1 VEQIRNYLDVL
12 RHHYANGV
20 TMRQLEA
27 ARSRPR
33 FFALTVLAA
42 LSALALSLSALALGQ
57 GSTHTTAS
65 GSVRA
70 ATKAVT
76 LAATA
81 TAGQPAGGVLGDVT
95 GDGLAD
101 ILAIDPAGNLWLYPN
116 TGSSGAGMFSDG
128 RSQVGQGWTGYTLAA
143 VAPLYGATRAG
154 ILAIDPAGNLWYYP
168 NTGGSG
174 LGTFGAPSKVGQG
187 WTGYT
192 IFGVAD
198 LYGTGAPGI
207 VASTPAF
214 PYVAG
219 TLLYFANTGGTG
231 LDTFGSVTN
240 IGQGWTG
247 YTAEVADISG
257 SLPDILAVDS
267 SGNLWLY
274 PNTGV
279 TGTPFASRTE
289 VGSGWSGYQALDA
302 GQLTSTGSASILA
315 IDSRGGLWF
324 YSNTGGSGT
333 STFGAPVQVGTG
345 WSGYRIN

>member
-1 VEQIRNYLDVL
+1 
-12 RHHYANGV
+12 
-20 TMRQLEA
+20 MCQLKA
-27 ARSRPR
+27 QRGRPG

-42 LSALALSLSALALGQ
+42 LSALALSLPALVLGHET
-57 GSTHTTAS
+57 THTTAT
-65 GSVRA
+65 GSARA

-81 TAGQPAGGVLGDVT
+81 TGGQPAGGVLGDVT

-116 TGSSGAGMFSDG
+116 TGSAGTGMFSGG

-168 NTGGSG
+168 NTGGTG
-174 LGTFGAPSKVGQG
+174 LSTFGAPSKVGIG

-192 IFGVAD
+192 VVGVAD

-207 VASTPAF
+207 LAVTGAGYPGL
-214 PYVAG
+214 PG
-219 TLLYFANTGGTG
+219 TLLYYASQGGTG
-231 LDTFGSVTN
+231 LDTFSFGAN

-247 YTAEVADISG
+247 YTADVADISG
-257 SLPDILAVDS
+257 SLPDILAVDP

-279 TGTPFASRTE
+279 TDTPFASRSE
-289 VGSGWSGYQALDA
+289 VGSGWSGYQALDV
-302 GQLTSTGSASILA
+302 GQLTSTGSGSILA

-324 YSNTGGSGT
+324 YSNTGGTGT
-333 STFGAPVQVGTG
+333 STFGAPVQAGTG